1 MSVVPR
7 RFSTF
12 LSRSK
17 WPLTDRVAD
26 EYTHLSAGAKP
37 HNCDGTRSRTPYDAG
52 ARNGYPFQLAAEDK
66 LGYKW
71 CKWVVRIEL
80 STDPNYQ
87 GFWESQGYGNDAEVY
102 PSP

>member
-1 MSVVPR
+1 MKTAPRHSVRRPTSVVPR

-37 HNCDGTRSRTPYDAG
+37 RNCDGTRSRTPYDAG
-52 ARNGYPFQLAAEDK
+52 VVIVAGSATMCRKNRVMAE
-66 LGYKW
+66 LL
-71 CKWVVRIEL
+71 R
-80 STDPNYQ
+80 T
-87 GFWESQGYGNDAEVY
+87 
-102 PSP
+102 

>member
-1 MSVVPR
+1 MKTASRHSVRRPMSVVPR

-37 HNCDGTRSRTPYDAG
+37 RNCDGT
-52 ARNGYPFQLAAEDK
+52 
-66 LGYKW
+66 
-71 CKWVVRIEL
+71 
-80 STDPNYQ
+80 
-87 GFWESQGYGNDAEVY
+87 
-102 PSP
+102 

>member
-1 MSVVPR
+1 MLRREVAKMKTASRHSVRRPMSVVPR

-37 HNCDGTRSRTPYDAG
+37 RNCDGTRSRTPYDAG
-52 ARNGYPFQLAAEDK
+52 
-66 LGYKW
+66 
-71 CKWVVRIEL
+71 VVIVAGSATLQE
-80 STDPNYQ
+80 
-87 GFWESQGYGNDAEVY
+87 ESRHG
-102 PSP
+102 